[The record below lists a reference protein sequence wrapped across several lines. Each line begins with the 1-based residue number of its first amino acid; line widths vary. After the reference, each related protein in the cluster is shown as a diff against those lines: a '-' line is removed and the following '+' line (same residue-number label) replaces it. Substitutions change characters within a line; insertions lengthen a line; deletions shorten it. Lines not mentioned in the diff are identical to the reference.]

1 MRIIF
6 ILFLSLNL
14 FSEESVA
21 LFPLDD
27 EGEIFYQ
34 EIISKQDI
42 KKDELFLSLK
52 NQIQSPNFYFRT
64 LNENGLLDAIS
75 SQTSTDLSKSM
86 RSIIDVRSSTNTITE
101 TKNENL
107 TISITQFLPG
117 NSFNPRHIFINYKLR
132 LDIKDEAFRISLY
145 NFSFQY
151 FSLSGTEKKDFILN
165 FGGNKKNKCRS
176 ADQNDL
182 VFLNACTKLEKRY
195 IRNQATAFLNTI
207 TTDINNLIEDLS
219 KSVIELD
226 DKKFNDDW

>member
-6 ILFLSLNL
+6 IFFLSLNV

-27 EGEIFYQ
+27 EGKIFYQ
-34 EIISKQDI
+34 EIISKQDV

-151 FSLSGTEKKDFILN
+151 FSLSGIEKKDFILN
-165 FGGNKKNKCRS
+165 FGGNKKNRCRS
-176 ADQNDL
+176 EDQNDL

-195 IRNQATAFLNTI
+195 FRNRATAFLNTI

-219 KSVIELD
+219 KLEIVLD

>member
-34 EIISKQDI
+34 EIISKQGV
-42 KKDELFLSLK
+42 KKDALFLSLK
-52 NQIQSPNFYFRT
+52 NQIQSPNFYFRI

-75 SQTSTDLSKSM
+75 SRTSTDLSKSM
-86 RSIIDVRSSTNTITE
+86 RSIIDARSSTNTITE

-107 TISITQFLPG
+107 IISITQFLPG
-117 NSFNPRHIFINYKLR
+117 NSFNPSHIFINYKLR

-151 FSLSGTEKKDFILN
+151 FSLSGTEKKDSILN

>member
-1 MRIIF
+1 MRILF
-6 ILFLSLNL
+6 ILLLSLNL

-27 EGEIFYQ
+27 DGEIFYQ

-42 KKDELFLSLK
+42 KKEELFSSLK

-64 LNENGLLDAIS
+64 LNENGMSDAIS
-75 SQTSTDLSKSM
+75 SRTSTDLSKSM

-132 LDIKDEAFRISLY
+132 LDVKDEAFRISLY
-145 NFSFQY
+145 NFNFQY
-151 FSLSGTEKKDFILN
+151 FPSAEEKKKTL
-165 FGGNKKNKCRS
+165 
-176 ADQNDL
+176 
-182 VFLNACTKLEKRY
+182 Y
-195 IRNQATAFLNTI
+195 
-207 TTDINNLIEDLS
+207 
-219 KSVIELD
+219 
-226 DKKFNDDW
+226 